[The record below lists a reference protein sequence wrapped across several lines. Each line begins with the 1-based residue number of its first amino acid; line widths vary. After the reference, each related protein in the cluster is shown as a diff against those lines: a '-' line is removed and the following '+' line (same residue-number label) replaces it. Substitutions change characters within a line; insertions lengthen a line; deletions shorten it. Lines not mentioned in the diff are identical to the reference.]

1 MLETL
6 FAWKP
11 SLEKEHRG
19 ISSAPS
25 WNPFNFVL
33 NDAIAPYP
41 ELTESLSAYIKKLEE
56 EGNTVT
62 INLDTMM
69 LWIQSFF

>member
-1 MLETL
+1 VHL
-6 FAWKP
+6 AGP
-11 SLEKEHRG
+11 
-19 ISSAPS
+19 
-25 WNPFNFVL
+25 PFNFVL

-62 INLDTMM
+62 VNLDTMM
-69 LWIQSFF
+69 LWIQSFI